1 MTIYRLAVRHA
12 QLMLFATLAA
22 FMFVITVD
30 RWLGHSAWAF
40 GVAVLMLIGFNV
52 RIRLF
57 NCPTC
62 GKNLFFRGSIM
73 VPWPNKSCGNCGTDL
88 DTGAQ

>member
-1 MTIYRLAVRHA
+1 MTLYRLAVRHT

-30 RWLGHSAWAF
+30 KWIGHSTWAF
-40 GVAVLMLIGFNV
+40 AIAVLILIAFNA

-62 GKNLFFRGSIM
+62 GKNLFFRGPIIL
-73 VPWPNKSCGNCGTDL
+73 PWPNKICGQCGEDL
-88 DTGAQ
+88 DKPS